1 MINTN
6 YKMLCKSN
14 KDVKKIPHVNF
25 NKKINM
31 RNYKDEVF

>member
-14 KDVKKIPHVNF
+14 KDVKKIPHVKIPQK
-25 NKKINM
+25 NKYEKLQ
-31 RNYKDEVF
+31 R